1 MQHLRLA
8 VVFGL
13 ALLLIGVPAV
23 TQATSSSPSSPPS
36 SGTTD
41 KSKTSPAASPSTTSP
56 SSTSGTTGQASASAP
71 MSKEECK
78 NNGWQKFGFKTEAAC
93 TAAVK

>member
-1 MQHLRLA
+1 
-8 VVFGL
+8 
-13 ALLLIGVPAV
+13 
-23 TQATSSSPSSPPS
+23 
-36 SGTTD
+36 
-41 KSKTSPAASPSTTSP
+41 
-56 SSTSGTTGQASASAP
+56 